1 MGLIS
6 LAFIPLLSIHKIHY
20 VLQLKEIGRV
30 GLNNAAFLLY
40 VRRMEFVF
48 WREYSSAGGANISLS
63 YSAFWGGG
71 LIKSADVPYFPLPP
85 PLDSRASEDIYWRM
99 RVGVFH

>member
-6 LAFIPLLSIHKIHY
+6 LAFIPLLRIHKIHY

-48 WREYSSAGGANISLS
+48 
-63 YSAFWGGG
+63 
-71 LIKSADVPYFPLPP
+71 
-85 PLDSRASEDIYWRM
+85 
-99 RVGVFH
+99 

>member
-48 WREYSSAGGANISLS
+48 
-63 YSAFWGGG
+63 
-71 LIKSADVPYFPLPP
+71 
-85 PLDSRASEDIYWRM
+85 
-99 RVGVFH
+99 